1 MQHKTQMKWKFLFVK
16 YNPEREKKKNQWVHK
31 TGTSETYFDES
42 SSMESESKRQLDLGV
57 EELKNINEQQTSSKH
72 LH

>member
-1 MQHKTQMKWKFLFVK
+1 MEVPVCKVQPRK
-16 YNPEREKKKNQWVHK
+16 RKKKNQWVHK

>member
-1 MQHKTQMKWKFLFVK
+1 MKWKFLFVK
-16 YNPEREKKKNQWVHK
+16 YNPERKKKNQWVRK